1 METVRLKNPD
11 SVVRETFAV
20 EGMTC
25 GSCAGTVQRALS
37 AVDGVSS
44 ATVEAG
50 SASATVTY
58 DPTVARP
65 ADLKE
70 AVAQAGYTLHDQG
83 EAPAKAPRSKGGGC
97 CC

>member
-1 METVRLKNPD
+1 METVSINNPETL
-11 SVVRETFAV
+11 VQETFAV

-37 AVDGVSS
+37 AVDGVST
-44 ATVEAG
+44 ATVDVG
-50 SASATVTY
+50 SASATVAY
-58 DPTVARP
+58 DPAVVRP

-70 AVAQAGYTLHDQG
+70 AVAKAGYTLHDQG